1 MSMNKDDGRA
11 RNVRELIRSEKLP
24 PHAPT
29 RVWAGYGPG
38 SDSCEVCAT
47 LVPADQV
54 IMEAVFGTD
63 DGKSLFFHRDCFH
76 IADSEWRRLQ
86 GASPAAST
94 AERALSAIAGAG
106 HMAGAAMASK

>member
-1 MSMNKDDGRA
+1 MSMNKDDSTA
-11 RNVRELIRSEKLP
+11 KKVHELIRMGRLP
-24 PHAPT
+24 SHPPT

-54 IMEAVFGTD
+54 VMEAVFGTD

-76 IADSEWRRLQ
+76 VADSEWRRVQ
-86 GASPAAST
+86 GVPVST
-94 AERALSAIAGAG
+94 AERALSAIAGDG
-106 HMAGAAMASK
+106 HWADSTMATK